1 MSRIQMVLTA
11 LCALLALALIYEV
24 AAPAP
29 EFSVPMVNAPQR
41 AAAAPAF
48 TPYAPPPATA
58 FDAINSRALFDPR
71 RQPIKSVNGPE
82 TSAPPPQITLLGV
95 ILSPDRRLAIVKS
108 QSSPLALSIGVGE
121 TIEGWQV
128 TAIEADRLVLHS
140 GSSDDVIKLDK
151 GGAGGD
157 AGAPGQPAPAPIQ
170 ITQ

>member
-1 MSRIQMVLTA
+1 MSRIQIGLTA
-11 LCALLALALIYEV
+11 LCALFFLALIYEL

-29 EFSVPMVNAPQR
+29 EFSAPMVNVPQR

-58 FDAINSRALFDPR
+58 FDAINGRALFDPR
-71 RQPIKSVNGPE
+71 RQALKSANTAE
-82 TSAPPPQITLLGV
+82 STAPPPQITLLGV
-95 ILSPDRRLAIVKS
+95 ILGPDRRLAIVKS
-108 QSSPLALSIGVGE
+108 QSSPLALSIGVGD

-128 TAIEADRLVLHS
+128 TAVEADRLVLHS
-140 GSSDDVIKLDK
+140 GSGDDVIPLDK

-157 AGAPGQPAPAPIQ
+157 AGAPGAAPPIQ